1 VPVTAVE
8 PSLPAL
14 EAVWPLF
21 RLRIRSEQLVLRLP
35 TDDDLPGILAL
46 ARAGIHP
53 PDEMPFGVAWTD
65 MTGAAFDRSV
75 LQHHW
80 SWRGRWRPE
89 EWWLNLMVEWQGRPI
104 GAQTISGEE
113 FAVHRTVDSGSWLGL
128 AYQGRGFGKE
138 MRSAV
143 LSFAFDGLGAR
154 AATSSA
160 FLDNAA
166 SNAVSRSLGYEDDGR
181 GSLAPRGVA
190 RETQRFRITE
200 EMWRSRPRPPVE
212 IEGLDACREMFGLT
226 DAP

>member
-1 VPVTAVE
+1 MTAADPSVPPIEDA
-8 PSLPAL
+8 
-14 EAVWPLF
+14 WPLF

-35 TDDDLPGILAL
+35 TDDDLPGLLAL

-53 PDEMPFGVAWTD
+53 PNEMPFGLAWTD
-65 MTGAAFDRSV
+65 VKGAAFDRSF

-80 SWRGRWRPE
+80 GWRGRWRPE

-128 AYQGRGFGKE
+128 AYQARGFGTE

-154 AATSSA
+154 VATSSA

-166 SNAVSRSLGYEDDGR
+166 STAVSRSLGYQDDGR

-190 RETQRFRITE
+190 RETQRFRMTE
-200 EMWRSRPRPPVE
+200 EMWRSRPRPAVD
-212 IEGLDACREMFGLT
+212 IEGLEACQEMFGI
-226 DAP
+226 

>member
-1 VPVTAVE
+1 MPVTAVE
-8 PSLPAL
+8 PSVSPLAD
-14 EAVWPLF
+14 AWPLF
-21 RLRIRSEQLVLRLP
+21 RLRIRSDNLVLRLP
-35 TDDDLPGILAL
+35 TDDDLPGMVAL

-53 PDEMPFGVAWTD
+53 AHEMPFGVAWTD
-65 MTGAAFDRSV
+65 AKGPAFDRSV

-80 SWRGRWRPE
+80 GWRGRWRPE

-113 FAVHRTVDSGSWLGL
+113 FAIHRTVDSGSWLGL

-154 AATSSA
+154 VATSSA

-166 SNAVSRSLGYEDDGR
+166 SNAVSRSLGYAEDGR
-181 GSLAPRGVA
+181 GALAPRGVS
-190 RETQRFRITE
+190 RETQRFRMTD

-212 IEGLDACREMFGLT
+212 IEGLDACREMFGI
-226 DAP
+226 

>member
-1 VPVTAVE
+1 M
-8 PSLPAL
+8 
-14 EAVWPLF
+14 
-21 RLRIRSEQLVLRLP
+21 
-35 TDDDLPGILAL
+35 LAL

-53 PDEMPFGVAWTD
+53 PDEMPFGLAWTD
-65 MTGAAFDRSV
+65 VKGTAFDRSF

-80 SWRGRWRPE
+80 GWRGRWRPE

-104 GAQTISGEE
+104 GAQTISGED

-154 AATSSA
+154 VATSSA

-166 SNAVSRSLGYEDDGR
+166 SNAVSRSLGYEENGR

-190 RETQRFRITE
+190 RETQLFRMSVET
-200 EMWRSRPRPPVE
+200 WHSRPRPSIE
-212 IEGLDACREMFGLT
+212 IEGLEACREMFGI
-226 DAP
+226 

>member
-1 VPVTAVE
+1 MTAVE
-8 PSLPAL
+8 PPVPPIEDA
-14 EAVWPLF
+14 WPLF
-21 RLRIRSEQLVLRLP
+21 RLRIQSENLVLRLP
-35 TDDDLPGILAL
+35 TDDDLPGMLAL
-46 ARAGIHP
+46 AKAGIHP
-53 PDEMPFGVAWTD
+53 PEEMPFGLAWTD
-65 MTGAAFDRSV
+65 VKGAAFDRSF

-80 SWRGRWRPE
+80 GWRGRWRPE

-104 GAQTISGEE
+104 GAQTISGED

-154 AATSSA
+154 VATSSA
-160 FLDNAA
+160 FLDNTA

-190 RETQRFRITE
+190 RETQRFRMTE

-212 IEGLDACREMFGLT
+212 IEGLESCRGMFGI
-226 DAP
+226 